1 MKLNEEYLLIGMN
14 EGMYCRYN
22 LKTKEYNLMR
32 SYHNDY
38 FSDILFYDLYPGT
51 YDEYDKVKDENTDI
65 ADNIFNEKWKFVDE
79 AFKEVFGVDRH
90 LA

>member
-1 MKLNEEYLLIGMN
+1 MRFYLITTHTCYCGEE
-14 EGMYCRYN
+14 
-22 LKTKEYNLMR
+22 
-32 SYHNDY
+32 SYY
-38 FSDILFYDLYPGT
+38 
-51 YDEYDKVKDENTDI
+51 YDKVKDENTDI

>member
-1 MKLNEEYLLIGMN
+1 MENQQKMIGGISIN
-14 EGMYCRYN
+14 RW
-22 LKTKEYNLMR
+22 KQAFADAAAIAIDK
-32 SYHNDY
+32 DY

-51 YDEYDKVKDENTDI
+51 YDEYDKAEDEEEDED
-65 ADNIFNEKWKFVDE
+65 AVCDIFNEKWKFVDE

>member
-1 MKLNEEYLLIGMN
+1 MENKQKMIG
-14 EGMYCRYN
+14 GVSIDRW
-22 LKTKEYNLMR
+22 KQAFADVAAIAID
-32 SYHNDY
+32 NDY

-65 ADNIFNEKWKFVDE
+65 ADNIFNEKWAFVDE

>member
-1 MKLNEEYLLIGMN
+1 MENKQKIIG
-14 EGMYCRYN
+14 GVSIDRW
-22 LKTKEYNLMR
+22 KQAFADVAAIAID
-32 SYHNDY
+32 NDY

-65 ADNIFNEKWKFVDE
+65 ADNIFNGKWAFVDE

>member
-1 MKLNEEYLLIGMN
+1 MENKQEMIG
-14 EGMYCRYN
+14 GVSIDRW
-22 LKTKEYNLMR
+22 KQAFADVAAIAID
-32 SYHNDY
+32 NDY

>member
-1 MKLNEEYLLIGMN
+1 MENKQKMVGGISID
-14 EGMYCRYN
+14 RW
-22 LKTKEYNLMR
+22 KQAFADAAAIAID
-32 SYHNDY
+32 NDY
-38 FSDILFYDLYPGT
+38 FSDILFYDLYPET

>member
-1 MKLNEEYLLIGMN
+1 MENKQKMIGGISIDRWKQAFAN
-14 EGMYCRYN
+14 VAAIAID
-22 LKTKEYNLMR
+22 
-32 SYHNDY
+32 NDY

-79 AFKEVFGVDRH
+79 AFKEVFDVDRH

>member
-1 MKLNEEYLLIGMN
+1 MENKQKMIGGISIDRWKQAFAN
-14 EGMYCRYN
+14 AAAIAID
-22 LKTKEYNLMR
+22 
-32 SYHNDY
+32 NDY

>member
-1 MKLNEEYLLIGMN
+1 MENQKKMIG
-14 EGMYCRYN
+14 GVSIDRW
-22 LKTKEYNLMR
+22 KQAFADVAAIAID
-32 SYHNDY
+32 NDY

-51 YDEYDKVKDENTDI
+51 YDKYDKVKDENTDI

>member
-1 MKLNEEYLLIGMN
+1 MENKQKMIGGVSIDRWKQAFAN
-14 EGMYCRYN
+14 AAAIAID
-22 LKTKEYNLMR
+22 
-32 SYHNDY
+32 NDY

>member
-1 MKLNEEYLLIGMN
+1 MENKQKMIG
-14 EGMYCRYN
+14 GVSIDRW
-22 LKTKEYNLMR
+22 KQAFADVAAIAID
-32 SYHNDY
+32 NDY

-51 YDEYDKVKDENTDI
+51 YDEYDKIKDENTDI
-65 ADNIFNEKWKFVDE
+65 ADNIFNEKWKFVDK

>member
-1 MKLNEEYLLIGMN
+1 MENQKKIIGGISIERWKQAFAN
-14 EGMYCRYN
+14 VAAIAID
-22 LKTKEYNLMR
+22 
-32 SYHNDY
+32 NDY

>member
-1 MKLNEEYLLIGMN
+1 MENKQKMIG
-14 EGMYCRYN
+14 GVSIDRW
-22 LKTKEYNLMR
+22 KQAFADVAAIAIDK
-32 SYHNDY
+32 DY